1 MIRVYLMIFVVGSI
15 GAAGFGAYTFYQDTQ
30 DRIQKLTSDNA
41 KYRIAVENK
50 DARIDFLESQA
61 AENQQRVTNLNKSL
75 RDAETYNDGLR
86 SLLQKHDL
94 TNLAAKKPGLIEK
107 RMNDATNK
115 LFDDIS
121 GSSATE

>member
-1 MIRVYLMIFVVGSI
+1 MIRVYLMLFILGSL

-75 RDAETYNDGLR
+75 RDAETYIDGLR

-121 GSSATE
+121 DSTTTE

>member
-1 MIRVYLMIFVVGSI
+1 MIFVVGSI